1 MALLQVRDC
10 PDDIYQR
17 ITRVARREKR
27 TIAQQVLVLLETGLG
42 QESSNLD
49 RRSQVLERIHGRTVS
64 PEAQAIDAAALVRED
79 RDR

>member
-49 RRSQVLERIHGRTVS
+49 RRSQVLEWIHGRTVS
-64 PEAQAIDAAALVRED
+64 PEAQALDAAALVRED